1 MDAQFSEQFKER
13 VASPPPPATWQL
25 LLERTG
31 DYARRGLGLGLKAYQ
46 EIRARNL
53 TRPVLMIGGVVLVA
67 VIAAY
72 MWLTGGRYVTTDDA
86 YVHAAKVMVSAEVSG
101 IVTEVDVHEGQV
113 VKKGDVLF
121 RIDPKPFQI
130 ALDNAKAAL
139 ANAALTIESMK
150 QDYQRMLRD
159 IDAQQAQ
166 VALAQSNF
174 DRNAKL
180 YERRFVSQAGY
191 DQAKATRDA
200 AQKTLQSLEQQA
212 RVQLAKLAGNADIA
226 AQNHPQYLAAQAAVE
241 EAQRQ
246 LDRSVVRAPFNG
258 IATQVSALQP
268 GTYIVSA
275 MAAFAA
281 TSAVGLVS
289 TDQIWIDANLK
300 ETDLTYV
307 KPGDSVDVT
316 IDTYPD
322 KVWKAHVE
330 SVAAASGAEF
340 SVLPNTNSSGNWV
353 KVVQRIPVRIRIDAQ
368 PGDPVLRAGMS
379 ANVEIDTGHRRSIGD
394 LL

>member
-13 VASPPPPATWQL
+13 TAIPPPAKWQL

-31 DYARRGLGLGLKAYQ
+31 DYARRGLQLGLRAYR
-46 EIRARNL
+46 EVRARNL
-53 TRPVLMIGGVVLVA
+53 TRPVLMIGGVLLVA
-67 VIAAY
+67 IVSVY
-72 MWLTGGRYVTTDDA
+72 VWLTGGRYVSTDDA
-86 YVHAAKVMVSAEVSG
+86 YVQAQKVTMSAEVSG
-101 IVTEVDVHEGQV
+101 VVTEVDVHEGQAV
-113 VKKGDVLF
+113 HKGDVLF

-130 ALDNAKAAL
+130 ALENAKAAL
-139 ANAALTIESMK
+139 ANSALTVESMK
-150 QDYQRMLRD
+150 QDYQRMLKD
-159 IDAQQAQ
+159 IEAQKAQ

-174 DRNAKL
+174 ERTAKL
-180 YERRFVSQAGY
+180 FARKFVSRAGY
-191 DQAKATRDA
+191 DQARFTLDA
-200 AQKTLQSLEQQA
+200 AQKQLQSLQQQA
-212 RVQLAKLAGNADIA
+212 KVQLAKLGNDPNIA
-226 AQNHPQYLAAQAAVE
+226 PENHPEYLTAKAAVE

-246 LDRSVVRAPFNG
+246 LDKTIVRAPFNG
-258 IATQVSALQP
+258 IATQVSSLQP
-268 GTYIVSA
+268 GMYIVSQ

-289 TDQIWIDANLK
+289 TENIWIDANMK

-316 IDTYPD
+316 IDTYPG
-322 KVWKAHVE
+322 KVWKATVD
-330 SVAAASGAEF
+330 SVAAASGAQF
-340 SVLPNTNSSGNWV
+340 SVLPTTNTSGNWV
-353 KVVQRIPVRIRIDAQ
+353 KVVQRIPVRIRLETH

>member
-1 MDAQFSEQFKER
+1 MDAQFSERFREQP
-13 VASPPPPATWQL
+13 APPPPAQWQL

-67 VIAAY
+67 LVAGY
-72 MWLTGGRYVTTDDA
+72 VWLTGGRYVTTDDA
-86 YVHAAKVMVSAEVSG
+86 YVRAAKVNQSAEVSG
-101 IVTEVDVHEGQV
+101 IVTEVDVHEGQL
-113 VKKGDVLF
+113 VKTGDVLF

-130 ALDNAKAAL
+130 ALDNANAAL
-139 ANAALTIESMK
+139 ANSELTVESMK

-159 IDAQQAQ
+159 IDAQRAQ
-166 VALAQSNF
+166 VALAQTNF
-174 DRNAKL
+174 DRSAKL
-180 YERRFVSQAGY
+180 YARKFVSQAGY

-200 AQKTLQSLEQQA
+200 AEKTLQSLESQA
-212 RVQLAKLAGNADIA
+212 QVQLAKLGGHADVDPKT
-226 AQNHPQYLAAQAAVE
+226 HPTYLAALAAVE

-246 LDRSVVRAPFNG
+246 LDKTVVRAPFDAV
-258 IATQVSALQP
+258 ATQVSALQP
-268 GTYIVSA
+268 GTYIVSQ

-289 TDQIWIDANLK
+289 TDKIWIDANLK

-307 KPGDSVDVT
+307 KPGDKVEVT
-316 IDTYPD
+316 IDAYPG
-322 KVWKAHVE
+322 KTWSATVE

-340 SVLPNTNSSGNWV
+340 SMLPNNNSSGNWV
-353 KVVQRIPVRIRIDAQ
+353 KVVQRIPVRIRVDRQA
-368 PGDPVLRAGMS
+368 GDPVLRSGMS
-379 ANVEIDTGHRRSIGD
+379 AYIEIDTGHRRSISD